1 MRIAKWVALMASVLA
16 VAAAAADA
24 GEKEKVAFGVGS
36 APGASVY
43 LQVDLAKALGYFD
56 QEGLE
61 AQLQHFRGGAVAGA
75 ALVGGSIEV
84 SANALDHVIK
94 AKQEGKELRMIV
106 SFTHLPGTPM
116 VVNVKHRNEIK
127 TPKDLKGRPL
137 GVTAPGS
144 ATDLLTRFVLW
155 KEGIKADEVKLLGV
169 GTNTMPAA
177 LENDQVHAAMGVD
190 PWVTQLV
197 KRGKG
202 YILVDFRT
210 EKDTRAVFGGPYQ
223 FTGILTRQ
231 EVIARRPE
239 MLQHVANAMVRA
251 NRWMAANPVEKW
263 AEILPAD
270 LVGDKATWIESM
282 KAGKEMFTAD
292 SLPTKEGVVSVLKA
306 FEVTGQIPNA
316 TRMDPEGLID
326 PRFVR
331 RALEKY
337 R

>member
-1 MRIAKWVALMASVLA
+1 MVVMLLSALVVAG
-16 VAAAAADA
+16 AATDAAGA
-24 GEKEKVAFGVGS
+24 EKVAFGVGS

-43 LQVDLAKALGYFD
+43 LQVDLAKALGYFE

-61 AQLQHFRGGAVAGA
+61 VHLQHFKGGAVAGS

-84 SANALDHVIK
+84 SANAIDHVIK
-94 AKQEGKELRMIV
+94 AKREGKELRMIV
-106 SFTHLPGTPM
+106 SFTHLPAIPL

-127 TPKDLKGRPL
+127 SPKDLKGRPL
-137 GVTAPGS
+137 GVNAPGS
-144 ATDLLTRFVLW
+144 ATDLLLRFLLL
-155 KEGIKADEVKLLGV
+155 KEGVKPEEVKIIGV
-169 GTNTMPAA
+169 GTNTMPPA

-190 PWVTQLV
+190 PWVAQLV

-223 FTGILTRQ
+223 LTGILARLD
-231 EVIARRPE
+231 VIERRPE
-239 MLQHVANAMVRA
+239 MIQRVANAMVRA
-251 NRWMAANPVEKW
+251 NRWMAGNPVERW
-263 AEILPAD
+263 AETLPAD
-270 LVGDKATWIESM
+270 LVGDRATWIESM
-282 KAGKEMFTAD
+282 KASKEMFTAD
-292 SLPTKEGVVSVLKA
+292 SLPTQEGVVSVLKA

-316 TRMDPEGLID
+316 TRMDPDGLID